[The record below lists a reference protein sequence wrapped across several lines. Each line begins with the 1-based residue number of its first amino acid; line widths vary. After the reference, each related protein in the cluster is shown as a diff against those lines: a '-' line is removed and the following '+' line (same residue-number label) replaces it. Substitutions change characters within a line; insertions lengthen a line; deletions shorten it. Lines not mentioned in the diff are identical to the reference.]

1 MLLSF
6 LCILFWCQA
15 VVTIPFMKSKQ
26 TEKSLRHPCFF
37 CFLLLKTLFI
47 SLSILKLWNSI
58 VLSLIGVYTVSDTY
72 TIQVCTNMYLDWLM
86 TVIWFHLSTQS
97 YLHQQLVHPHGECAW
112 IFFFITIS
120 HFYWVFWIPW
130 NFVSSYDVLWDPKI
144 YPSYPPNLVNTLL
157 CFIVWINKLV
167 T

>member
-1 MLLSF
+1 MLLVF

-37 CFLLLKTLFI
+37 LFLFLLKTLFI

-72 TIQVCTNMYLDWLM
+72 MIQVCTNMYLYWL
-86 TVIWFHLSTQS
+86 IDDC
-97 YLHQQLVHPHGECAW
+97 YLIPSVYTILPTPATCSPTWWVCLD
-112 IFFFITIS
+112 IFFSITIS

-130 NFVSSYDVLWDPKI
+130 NFVSSYMYCD
-144 YPSYPPNLVNTLL
+144 PPNLVNTLL